1 MTEIDIE
8 RVIAAERMLL
18 EALQAPSDE
27 HTANTP
33 ARSAKAWVHRL
44 RGYQEDPREHLRV
57 TFPVEAG
64 DPGLVVITGI
74 EVHSTCA
81 HHLLP
86 ISGVATVAYR
96 PQIGGRVVGLS
107 KLSRLVDGFAR
118 RLQVQ
123 EQLGAQVV
131 TALQEILDPV
141 GAACIISA
149 EHGCMTIRG
158 VQQKGTLTTTH
169 AFSGAWLSSDTGDR
183 SGVLQEH
190 HARM

>member
-1 MTEIDIE
+1 MTIDLDA
-8 RVIAAERMLL
+8 VVAAETMLL
-18 EALQAPSDE
+18 EALGVPLDE
-27 HTANTP
+27 HTARTP
-33 ARSAKAWVHRL
+33 ERSAKAWAHRI
-44 RGYQEDPREHLRV
+44 RGYEEDPREHLGV
-57 TFPVEAG
+57 TFPVEGA

-86 ISGVATVAYR
+86 IEGVATVAYR
-96 PQIGGRVVGLS
+96 PRLGGRVVGLS
-107 KLSRLVDGFAR
+107 KLSRLVEGYAR

-123 EQLGAQVV
+123 EQLGSQVV
-131 TALQEILDPV
+131 TALQEVLQPV

-169 AFSGAWLSSDTGDR
+169 AFSGGWLTSDGGDR
-183 SGVLQEH
+183 AGVLQEH
-190 HARM
+190 HARL